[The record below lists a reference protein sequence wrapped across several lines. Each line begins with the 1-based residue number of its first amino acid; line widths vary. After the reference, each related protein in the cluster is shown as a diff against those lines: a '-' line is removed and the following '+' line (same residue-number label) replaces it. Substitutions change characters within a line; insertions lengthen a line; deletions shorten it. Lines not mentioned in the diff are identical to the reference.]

1 MGILETRIPLNYVS
15 LCDCLRAATW
25 PPPDPAGLGEQGRD
39 QQNVH
44 DEVEQV
50 EELQAPQE
58 ASDEE
63 GDLDDV
69 AEQEPQESDR
79 GATRD
84 EEGVLDDVV
93 EQEPRDPERGGA

>member
-1 MGILETRIPLNYVS
+1 MYNHHIISCYITG
-15 LCDCLRAATW
+15 CLRAATSA

-39 QQNVH
+39 QQSVH

-50 EELQAPQE
+50 EDCRLRRRLETRRATSTTWL
-58 ASDEE
+58 SRNHRS
-63 GDLDDV
+63 L
-69 AEQEPQESDR
+69 DR